1 MIARALAAVL
11 AAAVAVLGVHVVI
24 VAAAVVTVGAGC
36 LLAVRCAQLHREGVL
51 PWV

>member
-11 AAAVAVLGVHVVI
+11 AAAVAVLGIHVVI
-24 VAAAVVTVGAGC
+24 AVAAVVTAGCAC

-51 PWV
+51 PWA